1 MDGSKASTG
10 DGVWGSGSCTG
21 GVFSPPLLS
30 PPPAPATSSGR
41 TAAMRRISFSVSRN
55 SRPLVGR
62 KNARPMEPLDNDA
75 ASIMMPM
82 RHGIVCSTVRRPHNM
97 KAGHRRRATI
107 LPVVAAGN
115 DEHCRQEQGA
125 HLFFPK
131 LLASPLPS
139 PCLCKSTK
147 RVCISAWPT
156 RWILSQDSR

>member
-97 KAGHRRRATI
+97 KGRECEDAFHGQVG
-107 LPVVAAGN
+107 L
-115 DEHCRQEQGA
+115 
-125 HLFFPK
+125 
-131 LLASPLPS
+131 
-139 PCLCKSTK
+139 
-147 RVCISAWPT
+147 
-156 RWILSQDSR
+156 